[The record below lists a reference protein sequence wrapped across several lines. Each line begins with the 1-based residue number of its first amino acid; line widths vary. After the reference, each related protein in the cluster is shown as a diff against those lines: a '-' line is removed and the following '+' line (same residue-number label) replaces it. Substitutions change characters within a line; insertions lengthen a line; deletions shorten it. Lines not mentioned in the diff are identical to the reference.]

1 VANLP
6 IPAFTLIGATTRA
19 GLLTTPLRDRFGIQH
34 RLDLYDPGELSAIV
48 ARSAGVLKVA
58 VHMDGARAI
67 AERSRGTPRVANRL
81 LRRLRD
87 YAQVKAGGHITR
99 DVASDGLDMLGVDA
113 VGFDSMDRRL
123 LVALVDTFGG
133 GPVGIDTL
141 AAALGEDADTLE
153 EVHEPYLIRCGFVQK
168 TPRGRVA
175 TPRAWTHLGKEPSR
189 EQRSLFD

>member
-1 VANLP
+1 MLSS
-6 IPAFTLIGATTRA
+6 
-19 GLLTTPLRDRFGIQH
+19 PLRSRFGNTYT
-34 RLDLYDPGELSAIV
+34 LEFYTDDELAEI
-48 ARSAGVLKVA
+48 ARRSARRLGVALDDEAAMLVA
-58 VHMDGARAI
+58 A
-67 AERSRGTPRVANRL
+67 RSRGTPRVANRL

-99 DVASDGLDMLGVDA
+99 DVASAGLDMLGVDA